1 MRRRCKCGTSPAAL
15 RIPRRVRIGVHG
27 GRARLY
33 CRRCGRRVAVK
44 RSLCLRRWLLS
55 ADR

>member
-33 CRRCGRRVAVK
+33 CWRCGRRVAVK